1 MKAST
6 RFVLRTLVI
15 AGISVGLGLAFNATR
30 PESLPLV
37 QTREKPAPVVIEAAE
52 APAEAPPVA
61 GNASAPEAA
70 GETGTPEAPLAA
82 DAAPEGAD
90 NASVT
95 EQTMPFTEAD
105 NATAPAEAEGSEDAG
120 NASDALQPPADAS
133 LEPAPADAEP
143 ALPEGG
149 EISLQDAARLF
160 ASGQAVF
167 VDARDAGLFAEGHI
181 EGALSLS
188 PYSFVQ
194 DFPALEDSLRGK
206 TVVTYCDG
214 ERCTLSAE
222 LAELLRAQ
230 GLENVYEL
238 HNGWT
243 LWLEQGL
250 PTATG
255 QNPEH
260 GGGQS

>member
-6 RFVLRTLVI
+6 RFVLRTLIV

-52 APAEAPPVA
+52 APTETPPAA
-61 GNASAPEAA
+61 GNASTPEAA
-70 GETGTPEAPLAA
+70 PESVASGTSAPQEPDNASIPEE
-82 DAAPEGAD
+82 AAPPAAD
-90 NASVT
+90 NASVIMQT
-95 EQTMPFTEAD
+95 EEA
-105 NATAPAEAEGSEDAG
+105 EDAG
-120 NASDALQPPADAS
+120 NASHAVQPPAEAS
-133 LEPAPADAEP
+133 QEPAPADVEP
-143 ALPEGG
+143 ALPAGG
-149 EISLQDAARLF
+149 EIALQDAARLF

-188 PYSFVQ
+188 PYSFAQ

-214 ERCTLSAE
+214 EHCTLSAE
-222 LAELLRAQ
+222 LAELLRAH